1 MPSCFLTIILRHKL
15 HHFHIMKKKSSSLRL
30 MLVLSLVSIL
40 SLTSFAQNSESEAN
54 IYGHVLDASNHEHLP
69 YVNIYIKGTT
79 LGTATNENG
88 HYILEHLPVG
98 THTVVA
104 SFMGYK
110 TVEKEVTLK
119 ANNSVEMNFTLE
131 ENTILMKD
139 VVVSANRYEVDR
151 KEAATIV
158 NVLTPKIFTTTNSV
172 NLAEGLNYQPGLRVE
187 NTCQNCGVNAV
198 RINGLEGK
206 YSQILIDSRPV
217 FSSLAGVYGLEQIPV
232 SMIDRV
238 EVIRGGGSA
247 IFGSSAIGGV
257 VNIITRE
264 PYRNS
269 LDISNTTQL
278 IGGKSWDN
286 VTSMNAALVSSNR
299 KAGASIF
306 GMSRDR
312 QGYDHDD
319 DGYTELGML
328 KGTSLGMRAYYRF
341 SNQAKL
347 TAEYHAMHEFRRGG
361 DSIHM
366 MPHQV
371 TVAEQAEHYIH
382 GGGLTY
388 DYIAK
393 NLKTRFS
400 LFTSLQKVDRNTYY
414 GTQYDINAYGTSND
428 FSWVTGGQ
436 FNQSFDKLIFMPSEF
451 VAGVEY
457 SINNLE
463 DIQLAYDRTLVQNIN
478 IASVFAQNEWKNSR
492 VGLLIGA
499 RVDKHNLIDNVVVSP
514 RANFR
519 YVFLENLTGRIS
531 YSSGYRAPQAFD
543 EDLHIMAVGG
553 EVAIITLS
561 PELKPEYSNS
571 FSGSLNFSSKIKGGE
586 FNILAEGFYTTLNDV
601 FILKENGTDTQGN
614 ILMER
619 TNGSGAYVAGVNLE
633 ATYTPVKDL
642 NMQLGYTFQQSRYKE
657 PEVWSENPDIKPQTR
672 MFRTPDHYGF
682 LTVDYTMFDN
692 LNIALSGIYTGSMLV
707 QHFAGYVAEDEEV
720 VTPDFFDMGIKVAY
734 DVKLSNTT
742 TLQFNGG
749 VKNIFNS
756 YQDDFDQGADR
767 DAGYIYGPSLP
778 RTFFL
783 GVKLGL

>member
-1 MPSCFLTIILRHKL
+1 MIKNNFTFMMMLFLGIFL
-15 HHFHIMKKKSSSLRL
+15 FSSNHTLY
-30 MLVLSLVSIL
+30 
-40 SLTSFAQNSESEAN
+40 AQKESEAN
-54 IYGHVLDASNHEHLP
+54 IFGHVLDAANHEHLP
-69 YVNIYIKGTT
+69 FVNVYIKGTT
-79 LGTATNENG
+79 HGTATNDNG

-98 THTVVA
+98 THTVVV

-110 TVEKEVTLK
+110 TIEQEVTLK
-119 ANNSVEMNFTLE
+119 ANNSIEMNFTLE
-131 ENTILMKD
+131 ENTRLMND

-158 NVLTPKIFTTTNSV
+158 NVLTPKVFTTTNSV

-264 PYRNS
+264 PIRNS

-299 KAGASIF
+299 KVGATIF

-312 QGYDHDD
+312 QGYDHDG
-319 DGYTELGML
+319 DGYTELGLL
-328 KGTSLGMRAYYRF
+328 KGSSLGMRAYYRF

-366 MPHQV
+366 MPHQT

-400 LFTSLQKVDRNTYY
+400 IYTSLQKVDRNTYY

-436 FNQSFDKLIFMPSEF
+436 FNQSFDRLLFMPSEF

-457 SINNLE
+457 SVNNLE
-463 DIQLAYDRTLVQNIN
+463 DIQLAYDRTLLQNIN
-478 IASVFAQNEWKNSR
+478 IASVFAQNEWKNSKM
-492 VGLLIGA
+492 GFLIGA
-499 RVDKHNLIDNVVVSP
+499 RVDKHNLIDNIVVSP

-519 YVFLENLTGRIS
+519 YVFMDNLTARLS

-553 EVAIITLS
+553 EVAIIELS
-561 PELKPEYSNS
+561 PDLKPEYSNS
-571 FSGSLNFSSKIKGGE
+571 FSGSLNWSSNIRGGE

-601 FILKENGTDTQGN
+601 FILKENGTDAQGN

-619 TNGSGAYVAGVNLE
+619 TNGSGAYVAGVNVE
-633 ATYTPVKDL
+633 ATYTPIRDL
-642 NMQLGYTFQQSRYKE
+642 NMQIGYTFQKSRYKE
-657 PEVWSENPDIKPQTR
+657 PEVWSENPNIEPQKR

-682 LTVDYTMFDN
+682 MTVDYTMFDA
-692 LNIALSGIYTGSMLV
+692 LNIALSGTYTGSMLV
-707 QHFAGYVAEDEEV
+707 QHFAGYIAEDVEMT
-720 VTPDFFDMGIKVAY
+720 TPNFFDMGIKIAY
-734 DVKLSNTT
+734 DYKLSNNNVI
-742 TLQFNGG
+742 QFNGG

-767 DAGYIYGPSLP
+767 DAGYIYGPALP

-783 GVKLGL
+783 GLKLGI

>member
-1 MPSCFLTIILRHKL
+1 MIKNNFTFMMMLFLGIFLL
-15 HHFHIMKKKSSSLRL
+15 SSNHTLY
-30 MLVLSLVSIL
+30 
-40 SLTSFAQNSESEAN
+40 AQKESEAN
-54 IYGHVLDASNHEHLP
+54 IFGHVLDAANHEHLP
-69 YVNIYIKGTT
+69 FVNVYIKGTT
-79 LGTATNENG
+79 LGTATNNNG

-98 THTVVA
+98 THTVVV

-110 TVEKEVTLK
+110 TIEQEVTLK
-119 ANNSVEMNFTLE
+119 ANKSVEMNFTLE
-131 ENTILMKD
+131 ENTRLMND
-139 VVVSANRYEVDR
+139 VVVSANRYEVNR

-158 NVLTPKIFTTTNSV
+158 NVLTPKVFTTTNSV

-264 PYRNS
+264 PIRNS

-299 KAGASIF
+299 KVGATIF

-312 QGYDHDD
+312 QGYDHDG
-319 DGYTELGML
+319 DGYTELGLL
-328 KGTSLGMRAYYRF
+328 KGSSLGMRAYYRF

-366 MPHQV
+366 MPHQT

-400 LFTSLQKVDRNTYY
+400 IYTSLQKVDRNTYY

-436 FNQSFDKLIFMPSEF
+436 FNQSFDRLIFMPSEF

-457 SINNLE
+457 SVNNLE
-463 DIQLAYDRTLVQNIN
+463 DIQLAYDRTLLQNIN
-478 IASVFAQNEWKNSR
+478 IASVFAQNEWKNSKM
-492 VGLLIGA
+492 GFLIGA
-499 RVDKHNLIDNVVVSP
+499 RVDKHNLIDNIVVSP

-519 YVFLENLTGRIS
+519 YVFMDNLTARLS

-553 EVAIITLS
+553 EVAIIELS
-561 PELKPEYSNS
+561 PDLKPEYSNS
-571 FSGSLNFSSKIKGGE
+571 FSGSLNWSSNIRGGE

-601 FILKENGTDTQGN
+601 FILKENGTDAQGN

-619 TNGSGAYVAGVNLE
+619 TNGSGAYVAGVNVE
-633 ATYTPVKDL
+633 ATYTPIRDL
-642 NMQLGYTFQQSRYKE
+642 NMQIGYTFQKSRYKE
-657 PEVWSENPDIKPQTR
+657 PEVWSENPNIEPQKR

-682 LTVDYTMFDN
+682 MTVDYTMFDA
-692 LNIALSGIYTGSMLV
+692 LNIALSGTYTGSMLV
-707 QHFAGYVAEDEEV
+707 QHFAGYIAEDVEMT
-720 VTPDFFDMGIKVAY
+720 TPNFFDMGIKIAY
-734 DVKLSNTT
+734 DYKLSNNNVI
-742 TLQFNGG
+742 QFNGG

-767 DAGYIYGPSLP
+767 DAGYIYGPALP

-783 GVKLGL
+783 GLKLGI

>member
-1 MPSCFLTIILRHKL
+1 MTRIFNIKFLL
-15 HHFHIMKKKSSSLRL
+15 
-30 MLVLSLVSIL
+30 IL
-40 SLTSFAQNSESEAN
+40 SALLIINNLSSQAQKRTDAN

-69 YVNIYIKGTT
+69 FVNVYIKGTT
-79 LGTATNENG
+79 LGTATNETG
-88 HYILEHLPVG
+88 HYLLEHLPVG
-98 THTVVA
+98 THTIVV

-110 TVEKEVTLK
+110 TIEQEVTLK
-119 ANNSVEMNFTLE
+119 ANNSLELNFILE
-131 ENTILMKD
+131 ENSVLMKD

-158 NVLTPKIFTTTNSV
+158 NVLTPKIFTNTNSV

-206 YSQILIDSRPV
+206 YSQILIDSRPI

-238 EVIRGGGSA
+238 EIIRGGGSA

-264 PYRNS
+264 PIRNS

-299 KAGASIF
+299 KVGANIF
-306 GMSRDR
+306 GMSRNR
-312 QGYDHDD
+312 QGYDHDG

-328 KGTSLGMRAYYRF
+328 KGTSLGLRAYYRF

-347 TAEYHAMHEFRRGG
+347 TAEYHTMHEFRRGG
-361 DSIHM
+361 DSIQK

-388 DYIAK
+388 DFMSK

-436 FNQSFDKLIFMPSEF
+436 YNQTFDKLIFMPSEF

-457 SINNLE
+457 SVNKLE
-463 DIQLAYDRTLVQNIN
+463 DIQLAYNRTLIQDIY

-492 VGLLIGA
+492 IGLLIGA
-499 RVDKHNLIDNVVVSP
+499 RVDKHNLIDNVVISP

-519 YVFLENLTGRIS
+519 YVFTETLTGRLS

-553 EVAIITLS
+553 EVAIISLS
-561 PELKPEYSNS
+561 PDLKPEYSNS
-571 FSGSLNFSSKIKGGE
+571 FSGSINWSSNIKGGE
-586 FNILAEGFYTTLNDV
+586 INILAEGFYTTLNDV
-601 FILKENGTDTQGN
+601 FILKENGTDAQGN
-614 ILMER
+614 LLMER

-633 ATYTPVKDL
+633 ATYTPIRDF

-657 PEVWSENPDIKPQTR
+657 PETWSENPNIRPQTR

-682 LTVDYTMFDN
+682 LTMDYTMFDA
-692 LNIALSGIYTGSMLV
+692 LNIALSGTYTGSMLV

-720 VTPDFFDMGIKVAY
+720 ITPNFFDMGIKIAY
-734 DVKLSNTT
+734 DIKVSNNS
-742 TLQFNGG
+742 TLQFNAG

-767 DAGYIYGPSLP
+767 DAGYIYGPGLP

-783 GVKLGL
+783 GLKLGI

>member
-1 MPSCFLTIILRHKL
+1 MVMIL
-15 HHFHIMKKKSSSLRL
+15 
-30 MLVLSLVSIL
+30 SIL
-40 SLTSFAQNSESEAN
+40 LTSFNTMLYSQSKTEAN
-54 IYGHVLDASNHEHLP
+54 IYGHVLDAMTHEHMP
-69 YVNIYIKGTT
+69 FVNIYLKGTT
-79 LGTATNENG
+79 YGTSTNDNG
-88 HYILEHLPVG
+88 HYLMEHLPVG
-98 THTVVA
+98 KHTIVV

-110 TVEKEVTLK
+110 TIEQEVNLE
-119 ANNSVEMNFTLE
+119 ANRSVEMNFTLE
-131 ENTILMKD
+131 ENSVLMRD

-158 NVLTPKIFTTTNSV
+158 NVLTPKLFVATNSV

-264 PYRNS
+264 PIRNS
-269 LDISNTTQL
+269 LEISNTTQL

-299 KAGASIF
+299 KAGATIF
-306 GMSRDR
+306 GMNRDR
-312 QGYDHDD
+312 QGYDHDG
-319 DGYTELGML
+319 DGYTELGKL

-341 SNQAKL
+341 SNQSKL

-361 DSIHM
+361 DSIDK

-388 DYIAK
+388 DFISK

-400 LFTSLQKVDRNTYY
+400 LYTSLQKVDRNTYY
-414 GTQYDINAYGTSND
+414 GTQYDINAYGTSKD
-428 FSWVTGGQ
+428 FSWVSGGQ
-436 FNQSFDKLIFMPSEF
+436 YNQTFERLIFMPSEF

-457 SINNLE
+457 SVNKLE
-463 DIQLAYDRTLVQNIN
+463 DIQLSYNRMLLQDID
-478 IASVFAQNEWKNSR
+478 IASVFVQNEWKNSR
-492 VGLLIGA
+492 MGLLLGA
-499 RVDKHNLIDNVVVSP
+499 RVDKHNLIDDIVVSP

-519 YVFLENLTGRIS
+519 YVLLEELTARLS

-561 PELKPEYSNS
+561 PDLRPEYSNS
-571 FSGSLNFSSKIKGGE
+571 FSGSLNWSTRIANGD
-586 FNILAEGFYTTLNDV
+586 FNILAEGFYTTLDDV
-601 FILKENGTDTQGN
+601 FILKENGTDAQGN
-614 ILMER
+614 LLMER
-619 TNGSGAYVAGVNLE
+619 CNGSGAYVGGFNLE
-633 ATYTPVKDL
+633 MTYTPVSDL
-642 NMQLGYTFQQSRYKE
+642 NMQLGYTLQQSRYKE
-657 PEVWSENPDIKPQTR
+657 PEVWSENPNIEPQTR

-682 LTVDYTMFDN
+682 MTIDFTMFDA
-692 LNIALSGIYTGSMLV
+692 LNIALSGTYTGSMLV
-707 QHFAGYVAEDEEV
+707 QHFAGYIAEDEEV
-720 VTPDFFDMGIKVAY
+720 ITPDFFDMGIKVAY
-734 DVKLSNTT
+734 DVKLSNNSTM
-742 TLQFNGG
+742 QFNAGI
-749 VKNIFNS
+749 KNIFNS
-756 YQDDFDQGADR
+756 YQEDLDQGADR

-778 RTFFL
+778 RTFFFGL
-783 GVKLGL
+783 KLGL

>member
-1 MPSCFLTIILRHKL
+1 MTKNNFT
-15 HHFHIMKKKSSSLRL
+15 FMM
-30 MLVLSLVSIL
+30 MLVLGIFLFSSNHTLY
-40 SLTSFAQNSESEAN
+40 AQKESEAN
-54 IYGHVLDASNHEHLP
+54 IFGHVLDAANHEHLP
-69 YVNIYIKGTT
+69 FVNVYIKGTT
-79 LGTATNENG
+79 LGTATNDNG

-98 THTVVA
+98 THTVVV

-110 TVEKEVTLK
+110 TIEQEVTLK
-119 ANNSVEMNFTLE
+119 ANNSIEMNFTLE
-131 ENTILMKD
+131 ENTRLMND

-158 NVLTPKIFTTTNSV
+158 NVLTPKVFTTTNSV

-264 PYRNS
+264 PIRNS

-299 KAGASIF
+299 KVGATIF
-306 GMSRDR
+306 GMSRNR
-312 QGYDHDD
+312 QGYDHDG

-361 DSIHM
+361 DSIYM
-366 MPHQV
+366 MPHQT

-400 LFTSLQKVDRNTYY
+400 IYTSLQKVDRNTYY

-436 FNQSFDKLIFMPSEF
+436 FNQSFDRLLFMPSEF

-457 SINNLE
+457 SVNNLE
-463 DIQLAYDRTLVQNIN
+463 DIQLAYDRTLLQNIN
-478 IASVFAQNEWKNSR
+478 IASVFAQNEWKNSKM
-492 VGLLIGA
+492 GFLIGA
-499 RVDKHNLIDNVVVSP
+499 RVDKHNLIDNIVVSP

-519 YVFLENLTGRIS
+519 YVFMNNLTARLS

-553 EVAIITLS
+553 EVAIIELS
-561 PELKPEYSNS
+561 PDLKPEYSNS
-571 FSGSLNFSSKIKGGE
+571 FSGSLNWSSNIRGGE

-601 FILKENGTDTQGN
+601 FILKENGTDAQGN

-619 TNGSGAYVAGVNLE
+619 TNGSGAYVAGVNVE
-633 ATYTPVKDL
+633 ATYTPIRDL
-642 NMQLGYTFQQSRYKE
+642 NMQIGYTFQKSRYKE
-657 PEVWSENPDIKPQTR
+657 PEVWSENPNIEPQKR

-682 LTVDYTMFDN
+682 MTVDYTMFDA
-692 LNIALSGIYTGSMLV
+692 LNIALSGTYTGSMLV
-707 QHFAGYVAEDEEV
+707 QHFAGYIAEDVEMT
-720 VTPDFFDMGIKVAY
+720 TPNFFDMGIKIAY
-734 DVKLSNTT
+734 DYKLSNNNVI
-742 TLQFNGG
+742 QFNGG

-767 DAGYIYGPSLP
+767 DAGYIYGPALP

-783 GVKLGL
+783 GLKLGI

>member
-1 MPSCFLTIILRHKL
+1 
-15 HHFHIMKKKSSSLRL
+15 MKK
-30 MLVLSLVSIL
+30 
-40 SLTSFAQNSESEAN
+40 LTSFYKMVMILSILLTSFNTMLYSQSKTEAN
-54 IYGHVLDASNHEHLP
+54 IYGHVLDAMTHEHMP
-69 YVNIYIKGTT
+69 FVNIYLKGTT
-79 LGTATNENG
+79 YGTSTNDNG
-88 HYILEHLPVG
+88 HYLMEHLPVG
-98 THTVVA
+98 KHTIVV

-110 TVEKEVTLK
+110 TIEQEVNLE
-119 ANNSVEMNFTLE
+119 ANRSVEMNFTLE
-131 ENTILMKD
+131 ENSVLMRD

-158 NVLTPKIFTTTNSV
+158 NVLTPKLFVATNSV

-264 PYRNS
+264 PIRNS
-269 LDISNTTQL
+269 LEISNTTQL

-299 KAGASIF
+299 KAGATIF
-306 GMSRDR
+306 GMNRDR
-312 QGYDHDD
+312 QGYDHDG
-319 DGYTELGML
+319 DGYTELGKL

-341 SNQAKL
+341 SNQSKL

-361 DSIHM
+361 DSIDK

-388 DYIAK
+388 DFISK

-400 LFTSLQKVDRNTYY
+400 LYTSLQKVDRNTYY
-414 GTQYDINAYGTSND
+414 GTQYDINAYGTSKD
-428 FSWVTGGQ
+428 FSWVSGGQ
-436 FNQSFDKLIFMPSEF
+436 YNQTFERLIFMPSEF

-457 SINNLE
+457 SVNKLE
-463 DIQLAYDRTLVQNIN
+463 DIQLSYNRMLLQDID
-478 IASVFAQNEWKNSR
+478 IASVFVQNEWKNSR
-492 VGLLIGA
+492 MGLLLGA
-499 RVDKHNLIDNVVVSP
+499 RVDKHNLIDDIVVSP

-519 YVFLENLTGRIS
+519 YVLLEELTARLS

-561 PELKPEYSNS
+561 PDLRPEYSNS
-571 FSGSLNFSSKIKGGE
+571 FSGSLNWSTRIANGD
-586 FNILAEGFYTTLNDV
+586 FNILAEGFYTTLDDV
-601 FILKENGTDTQGN
+601 FILKENGTDAQGN
-614 ILMER
+614 LLMER
-619 TNGSGAYVAGVNLE
+619 CNGSGAYVGGFNLE
-633 ATYTPVKDL
+633 MTYTPVSDL
-642 NMQLGYTFQQSRYKE
+642 NMQLGYTLQQSRYKE
-657 PEVWSENPDIKPQTR
+657 PEVWSENPNIEPQTR

-682 LTVDYTMFDN
+682 MTIDFTMFDA
-692 LNIALSGIYTGSMLV
+692 LNIALSGTYTGSMLV
-707 QHFAGYVAEDEEV
+707 QHFAGDIAEDEEV
-720 VTPDFFDMGIKVAY
+720 ITPDFFDMGIKVAY
-734 DVKLSNTT
+734 DVKLSNNSTM
-742 TLQFNGG
+742 QFNAGI
-749 VKNIFNS
+749 KNIFNS
-756 YQDDFDQGADR
+756 YQEDLDQGADR

-778 RTFFL
+778 RTFFFGL
-783 GVKLGL
+783 KLGL

>member
-1 MPSCFLTIILRHKL
+1 MIKNNFT
-15 HHFHIMKKKSSSLRL
+15 FMM
-30 MLVLSLVSIL
+30 MLVLGIFLFSSNHTLY
-40 SLTSFAQNSESEAN
+40 AQKESEAN
-54 IYGHVLDASNHEHLP
+54 IFGHVLDAANHEHLP
-69 YVNIYIKGTT
+69 FVNVYIKGTT
-79 LGTATNENG
+79 LGTATNDNG

-98 THTVVA
+98 THTVVV

-110 TVEKEVTLK
+110 TIEQEVTLK
-119 ANNSVEMNFTLE
+119 ANKSVEMNFTLE
-131 ENTILMKD
+131 ENTRLMND
-139 VVVSANRYEVDR
+139 VVVSANRYEVNR

-158 NVLTPKIFTTTNSV
+158 NVLTPKVFTTTNSV

-264 PYRNS
+264 PIRNS

-299 KAGASIF
+299 KVGATIF

-312 QGYDHDD
+312 QGYDHDG
-319 DGYTELGML
+319 DGYTELGLL
-328 KGTSLGMRAYYRF
+328 KGSSLGMRAYYRF

-366 MPHQV
+366 MPHQT

-400 LFTSLQKVDRNTYY
+400 IYTSLQKVDRNTYY

-436 FNQSFDKLIFMPSEF
+436 FNQSFDRLIFMPSEF

-457 SINNLE
+457 SVNNLE
-463 DIQLAYDRTLVQNIN
+463 DIQLAYDRTLLQNIN
-478 IASVFAQNEWKNSR
+478 IASVFAQNEWKNSKM
-492 VGLLIGA
+492 GFLIGA
-499 RVDKHNLIDNVVVSP
+499 RVDKHNLIDNIVVSP

-519 YVFLENLTGRIS
+519 YVFMDNLTARLS

-553 EVAIITLS
+553 EVAIIELS
-561 PELKPEYSNS
+561 PDLKPEYSNS
-571 FSGSLNFSSKIKGGE
+571 FSGSLNWSSNIRGGE

-601 FILKENGTDTQGN
+601 FILKENGTDAQGN

-619 TNGSGAYVAGVNLE
+619 TNGSGAYVAGVNVE
-633 ATYTPVKDL
+633 ATYTPIRDL
-642 NMQLGYTFQQSRYKE
+642 NMQIGYTFQKSRYKE
-657 PEVWSENPDIKPQTR
+657 PEVWSENPNIEPQKR

-682 LTVDYTMFDN
+682 MTVDYTMFDA
-692 LNIALSGIYTGSMLV
+692 LNIALSGTYTGSMLV
-707 QHFAGYVAEDEEV
+707 QHFAGYIAEDVEMT
-720 VTPDFFDMGIKVAY
+720 TPNFFDMGIKIAY
-734 DVKLSNTT
+734 DYKLSNNNVI
-742 TLQFNGG
+742 QFNGG

-767 DAGYIYGPSLP
+767 DAGYIYGPALP

-783 GVKLGL
+783 GLKLGI